1 MAQVPTG
8 GNYVVDN
15 STGAN
20 VRADINEIYD
30 AILTMN
36 SGGSAPSYAKSY
48 TFWADTTAGIMKM
61 RNGANNAFI
70 NLFTL
75 AGGIDVDAASNFN
88 EDVTFTGASANIV
101 FDKSDSSLEFADTAR
116 AKFGT
121 GADLHIHHNGTDTF
135 ISNDNGDLV
144 LNNIGGNSDD
154 IFIRSADDIELQV
167 QSSENAIK
175 CIGNGA
181 VELYFDNTKK
191 FESYSHGI
199 RTTQNID
206 IQGSAYWG
214 DNGIAYFGDSQDLQ
228 IYHDGSNSIIN
239 DAGTGS
245 LRIAHGGT
253 NHWEFGDSYLKG
265 NDNRKIILGDSSDLQ
280 IYHDGSASYILE
292 NGTGVLNIKTN
303 GTAIDLTKTPA
314 ENLARFIVDGQ
325 VELYFD
331 NTERFATKSDGVI
344 VGGKYRQKTAG
355 GTPVYA
361 QQIFRESIAANTTK
375 TFTIT
380 GLAYGNVKITMG
392 FGDGNFHYAAFAAVL
407 GGNMFSSGNAYAAH
421 QMLNDRSGVNS
432 ITVTKSNSSYAV
444 AIHAGTNQ
452 IFGSVVL
459 ESNNYDTNS
468 GATLTIS

>member
-135 ISNDNGDLV
+135 ISNDTGDLV

-206 IQGSAYWG
+206 IQGSAYLG
-214 DNGIAYFGDSQDLQ
+214 DSGIAYFGDSQ
-228 IYHDGSNSIIN
+228 
-239 DAGTGS
+239 
-245 LRIAHGGT
+245 
-253 NHWEFGDSYLKG
+253 
-265 NDNRKIILGDSSDLQ
+265 DLQ

-432 ITVTKSNSSYAV
+432 ITVTKSNSSYAI